1 MDRRIRLFLFL
12 LLSFLFTVGFV
23 CASDAMFSLAQLI
36 EEYLN
41 NSYDGRIRSEQ
52 LRQQHYALDNS
63 KAAFLPKFSTRF
75 QTPGH
80 YYSHSGVA
88 LGDSIRKDYNYLS
101 GDLTMTETFPFNADL
116 SISKS
121 LTYDF
126 YEDETYINAESNIS
140 FNYYLFKKN
149 TPKLEYEKS
158 KLQYDELTFSQ
169 KGELN
174 ADILA
179 LVQDYYDAINQK
191 ITITIME
198 NKLAR
203 NRNIAAISDVK
214 YTAGTTD
221 ILTRNQLK
229 IQEKQTE
236 LELSGER
243 KTYEYYLQS
252 LADQID
258 RTLISDIIIDTTLFL
273 FQTTGF
279 KSENNPEILS
289 LTSQLHALELD
300 EQMAESDFDWYL
312 TLGIDYN
319 WGGDGDSFN
328 SFSKDIKTDS
338 YSAYIGIE
346 LPIFDGKITRRNIL
360 SIRSQ
365 KEEIKLQLEK
375 KEKGLRT
382 RWNYLTDMISLL
394 QDDIESYVELVQW
407 SRDNLN
413 VATDML
419 LRGELS
425 YSDWTTI
432 EENYEDYELNLVN
445 KKLTLNR
452 YILETQE
459 IVGNNLA
466 DVIIP

>member
-1 MDRRIRLFLFL
+1 
-12 LLSFLFTVGFV
+12 
-23 CASDAMFSLAQLI
+23 
-36 EEYLN
+36 
-41 NSYDGRIRSEQ
+41 
-52 LRQQHYALDNS
+52 
-63 KAAFLPKFSTRF
+63 
-75 QTPGH
+75 
-80 YYSHSGVA
+80 
-88 LGDSIRKDYNYLS
+88 
-101 GDLTMTETFPFNADL
+101 
-116 SISKS
+116 
-121 LTYDF
+121 
-126 YEDETYINAESNIS
+126 
-140 FNYYLFKKN
+140 
-149 TPKLEYEKS
+149 
-158 KLQYDELTFSQ
+158 
-169 KGELN
+169 
-174 ADILA
+174 
-179 LVQDYYDAINQK
+179 
-191 ITITIME
+191 ME